1 MKYYSREV
9 TKREPINRF
18 GKLGFVL
25 YKEMVKTNDIDKF
38 NKNKRIKFTEDE
50 EARKYLYH
58 KNSNIIYSEKNN
70 EEAANGYTFI
80 YNTSY
85 YICICWINKE
95 ELKNSS
101 FLLLYNIIMFL
112 FYVTFRK
119 ISILCNN
126 TLFIRYFKTFLY

>member
-9 TKREPINRF
+9 TKREAINRF

-58 KNSNIIYSEKNN
+58 KNSDIIYSEKN
-70 EEAANGYTFI
+70 
-80 YNTSY
+80 
-85 YICICWINKE
+85 
-95 ELKNSS
+95 
-101 FLLLYNIIMFL
+101 
-112 FYVTFRK
+112 
-119 ISILCNN
+119 
-126 TLFIRYFKTFLY
+126 